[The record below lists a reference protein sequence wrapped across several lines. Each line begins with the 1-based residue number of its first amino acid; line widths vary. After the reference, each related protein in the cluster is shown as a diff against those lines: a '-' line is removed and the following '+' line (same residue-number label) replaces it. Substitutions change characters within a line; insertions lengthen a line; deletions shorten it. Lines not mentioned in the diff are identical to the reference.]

1 MGLQSP
7 IQLHY
12 TTESKNTGCYGVH
25 TKFPYGSKVRDEN
38 WQWVIEVASCAN
50 KYKLKEISVFAKV
63 AKFCWKTKFFM
74 KTSCRKFATK
84 TNKKFSLNYK
94 IQFSL
99 VPICGNSIN
108 IYQWMMNRSHYN
120 IHRFIA
126 NYMLRDTW
134 PTCFMSKN
142 KLLKTRDGMEF

>member
-12 TTESKNTGCYGVH
+12 TTENKNTGVH
-25 TKFPYGSKVRDEN
+25 TKSPYGSKVRDET
-38 WQWVIEVASCAN
+38 WQWGIEVASCAN
-50 KYKLKEISVFAKV
+50 KCKLKEISVFAKV
-63 AKFCWKTKFFM
+63 SKFCWKTQVFHENILQKICHQNQQEVFFNLQNPILFSSHLWKFH
-74 KTSCRKFATK
+74 K
-84 TNKKFSLNYK
+84 
-94 IQFSL
+94 Q
-99 VPICGNSIN
+99 VG

-142 KLLKTRDGMEF
+142 KLEMV